1 MSASAR
7 SCLTDKQL
15 LDEFARGSVIAKE
28 APGAVDVADAALARI
43 VVAVERERLFGQVRR
58 IPPQTEARDSRVGGQ
73 PQP

>member
-1 MSASAR
+1 MSASEILSDR
-7 SCLTDKQL
+7 QL
-15 LDEFARGSVIAKE
+15 FDEFARGSVIAKE

-73 PQP
+73 AQP